1 MPLAIVGN
9 NFCLVWDD
17 KERVI
22 FVEKLKE
29 QLALRGMGPEDMLA
43 TVEAMDAEENA
54 AAVMQGCL
62 VRIENGVLS
71 VAMDQWL
78 DVVHFFSQAAVDAR
92 QAQAMRELEAMKEQ
106 VEKDK
111 EEKAGRLMQY
121 CLNKIINTQYVQAW
135 DRWMSVHKAMLRA
148 GRIMHRTMSRMMNS
162 YLVCGWD
169 RWMEVWEAE
178 KHAAAVMQQ
187 CMNRITDGALV
198 KG

>member
-1 MPLAIVGN
+1 MEVWEAEKHAALVMQR
-9 NFCLVWDD
+9 CLNRITDG
-17 KERVI
+17 
-22 FVEKLKE
+22 
-29 QLALRGMGPEDMLA
+29 ALVKGWTQWLE
-43 TVEAMDAEENA
+43 VMDAEENA

-78 DVVHFFSQAAVDAR
+78 DVVQWSSQSAVDAR
-92 QAQAMRELEAMKEQ
+92 QAQAMRELEAARAQ

-148 GRIMHRTMSRMMNS
+148 GRIMHRTVS
-162 YLVCGWD
+162 YTHLTLPTK
-169 RWMEVWEAE
+169 A
-178 KHAAAVMQQ
+178 
-187 CMNRITDGALV
+187 
-198 KG
+198 